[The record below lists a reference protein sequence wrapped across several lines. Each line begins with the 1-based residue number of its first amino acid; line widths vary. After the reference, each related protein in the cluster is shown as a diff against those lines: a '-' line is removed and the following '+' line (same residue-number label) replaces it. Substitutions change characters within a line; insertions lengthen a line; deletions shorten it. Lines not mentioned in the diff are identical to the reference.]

1 MVELSTLKLTA
12 EGILKRGGEGS
23 IYRIPGSNQLAK
35 VYHPAARTD
44 YRAKKVERMTR
55 LKVTGGMSGAVA
67 WPDEPITDNGK
78 TVGFTMAKLDAKPLN
93 RLLSN
98 DECFKVDWCKRLKI
112 VRSAAVTVASLH
124 SAGVVVGD
132 CHADNFGYTD
142 SGGTVL
148 YDADSLQ
155 LSDGRRLFP
164 CTVAHDDCRP
174 PEIANVDLSAKSA
187 LNERTDNYM
196 LANLIFRILMGAHPY
211 SGVRTSGSA
220 SSVSGAISSTVK
232 KGEFAY
238 ETNPSAVPQYAA
250 PYDVVGCLK
259 PLFKCCFVNGAKDPS
274 ARPAALEW
282 VQAIDKLSS
291 EKMGHCAKHGSYP
304 ARMGSC
310 PFCKAKAPTVKRP
323 KQAAQ
328 AIARVP
334 VATTAPVNAAAVAV
348 ALPAQTATKANAR
361 AIDAAD
367 VGWTIAKIL
376 GIGALVVVG
385 IAAIAYLLPYILM
398 GAIFIGIIASL
409 D

>member
-1 MVELSTLKLTA
+1 MAELKTLKLTDNA
-12 EGILKRGGEGS
+12 VLKKGGEGT
-23 IYRIPGSNQLAK
+23 IYRVPESNQLAK

-44 YRAKKVERMTR
+44 FRAKKVERMTS

-78 TVGFTMAKLDAKPLN
+78 TVGFIMTELDANPLN
-93 RLLSN
+93 KLLSN
-98 DECFKVDWCKRLKI
+98 DECFKVDWQKRLKI
-112 VRSAAVTVASLH
+112 VRSVSVTVASLH
-124 SAGVVVGD
+124 SAGVIVGD

-187 LNERTDNYM
+187 LNEQTDNYM

-220 SSVSGAISSTVK
+220 SSVSGATSSTVK

-238 ETNPSAVPQYAA
+238 ETNPSSVPQYAA

-259 PLFKCCFVNGAKDPS
+259 PLFKRCFVGGAQDPS
-274 ARPAALEW
+274 ARPTAMEW
-282 VQAIDKLSS
+282 VQAIDKLAG
-291 EKMGHCAKHGSYP
+291 EKMGRCGKHGSYP
-304 ARMGSC
+304 SRMGSC

-323 KQAAQ
+323 KQA
-328 AIARVP
+328 IAVTTPIPVP
-334 VATTAPVNAAAVAV
+334 AAPAGNAAAAVAV
-348 ALPAQTATKANAR
+348 SVQNAGKANAGSVDK
-361 AIDAAD
+361 AEI
-367 VGWTIAKIL
+367 GWTVAKAI
-376 GIGALVVVG
+376 GIGAMIAIG
-385 IAAIAYLLPYILM
+385 IVAIVYLLPYIIF
-398 GAIFIGIIASL
+398 GALLIGVIASL